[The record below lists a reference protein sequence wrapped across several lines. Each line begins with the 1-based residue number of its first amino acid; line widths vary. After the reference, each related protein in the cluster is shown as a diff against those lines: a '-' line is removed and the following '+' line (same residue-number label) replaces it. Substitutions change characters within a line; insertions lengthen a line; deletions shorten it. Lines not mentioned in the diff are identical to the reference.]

1 MTGPNVSLSIS
12 TEVQDYILKHQ
23 KRMKEVKYS
32 LWDLICCLESLLLV
46 AVKNN
51 NKKLSAQCYK

>member
-51 NKKLSAQCYK
+51 NKKLSA